1 MSAVDEQ
8 CLDSDDPITGTQC
21 TETVPVGTMDA
32 TETAMFMTYD
42 TGIQDLREACGITD
56 I

>member
-8 CLDSDDPITGTQC
+8 CLDSDDLITGTQC

-32 TETAMFMTYD
+32 TKTAMFMTYD
-42 TGIQDLREACGITD
+42 TGIQALREACGITD